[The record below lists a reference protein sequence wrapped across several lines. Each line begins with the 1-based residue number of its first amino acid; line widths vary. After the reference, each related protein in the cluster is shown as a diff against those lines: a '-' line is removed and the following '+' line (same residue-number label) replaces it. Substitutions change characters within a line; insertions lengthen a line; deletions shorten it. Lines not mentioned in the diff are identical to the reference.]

1 MVAHGVVWQFKMLY
15 GKARCCA
22 AVSKCNR
29 LTMTNENLCAWS
41 TTQHENIDHQVVQS
55 DVYNSWGKGSK
66 TPVAEKLRRGAG
78 ATPFYVK
85 TNSVKKFV
93 KFDTATS
100 CDIGTQTWDQLTQL
114 VELKF
119 LRKQIFSW
127 SNSILKFVLSLPG
140 RICSD
145 RPKYFP
151 WLTFNFRLRT
161 GHKSGL
167 GYLKTPNLVLHQCCT
182 TCSNAVLQCNMCE
195 VKRAAIS

>member
-1 MVAHGVVWQFKMLY
+1 MLY
-15 GKARCCA
+15 CSARCCTA
-22 AVSKCNR
+22 
-29 LTMTNENLCAWS
+29 
-41 TTQHENIDHQVVQS
+41 VQS
-55 DVYNSWGKGSK
+55 VTNWPWPMKTCAPDQLLSMKTLITRWVSQMFTTAGGRVLKPQSQKNSVGG
-66 TPVAEKLRRGAG
+66 RGQP
-78 ATPFYVK
+78 PFYVK

-161 GHKSGL
+161 GHKSEL
-167 GYLKTPNLVLHQCCT
+167 GYLRLQTWCCN
-182 TCSNAVLQCNMCE
+182 SAAPH
-195 VKRAAIS
+195 AAIQCYNAMCAR